1 MNYSFNGKGE
11 TYVLDS
17 RSHTDRAKKGWVLQF
32 SFLHL
37 AIEAD
42 FYIVIQILYQPCLLA
57 MHGNGLD
64 NDAFLHC
71 HLIIISDDQ

>member
-1 MNYSFNGKGE
+1 MDW
-11 TYVLDS
+11 L
-17 RSHTDRAKKGWVLQF
+17 LQL

-64 NDAFLHC
+64 NDAFLHSFYFIC
-71 HLIIISDDQ
+71 